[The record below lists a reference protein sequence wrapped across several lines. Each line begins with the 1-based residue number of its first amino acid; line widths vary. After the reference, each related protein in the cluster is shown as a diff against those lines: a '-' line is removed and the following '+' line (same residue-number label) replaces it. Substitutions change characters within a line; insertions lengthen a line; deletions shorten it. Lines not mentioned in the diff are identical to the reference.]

1 MARLLLSPKWSK
13 TFLEVNMTKLIG
25 MIIIAGTI
33 ASLSACGDKK
43 DSTEAAKDAQKIIQE
58 GMQKEKSMVEG
69 MVKAGE
75 NLDKKMPEQKEET
88 KK

>member
-1 MARLLLSPKWSK
+1 MA
-13 TFLEVNMTKLIG
+13 KLIR
-25 MIIIAGTI
+25 IIVIAGAI

-58 GMQKEKSMVEG
+58 GMQKEKAMVEG

-75 NLDKKMPEQKEET
+75 NLDKKTPEQKEET

>member
-1 MARLLLSPKWSK
+1 
-13 TFLEVNMTKLIG
+13 MTKLIG
-25 MIIIAGTI
+25 MILIAGTL
-33 ASLSACGDKK
+33 AGVSGCGDKK

-58 GMQKEKSMVEG
+58 GMNKEKAMVEG

-75 NLDKKMPEQKEET
+75 NLDKKAPEQKEET

>member
-1 MARLLLSPKWSK
+1 
-13 TFLEVNMTKLIG
+13 MTKLIR
-25 MIIIAGTI
+25 MILIAGTI

-75 NLDKKMPEQKEET
+75 NLDKKAPEQKEET

>member
-1 MARLLLSPKWSK
+1 
-13 TFLEVNMTKLIG
+13 MTKLIR
-25 MIIIAGTI
+25 MIVIAGTI

-43 DSTEAAKDAQKIIQE
+43 DSAEADKDAQKIIQE
-58 GMQKEKSMVEG
+58 GMRKEKAMVEG

-75 NLDKKMPEQKEET
+75 NLDKKTPDQKEET